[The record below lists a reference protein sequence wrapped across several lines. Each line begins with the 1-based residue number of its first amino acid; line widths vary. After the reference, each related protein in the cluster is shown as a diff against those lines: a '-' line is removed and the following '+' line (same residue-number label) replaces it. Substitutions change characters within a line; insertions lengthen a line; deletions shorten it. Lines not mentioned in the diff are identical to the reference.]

1 MDKLDQFARDVVQKI
16 VFGDAVMRLLRYV
29 INDVTLPEVLASHV
43 SKSHPQLIDFPHLT
57 QLLCDT
63 LLSHDGSLNHALQ
76 TWERDKQ
83 TLASRQA
90 YYGKLRRM
98 PLEASR
104 AFFLHATSQ
113 LRGMHA
119 EKLKSSILL
128 PACFD
133 KLGIRI
139 LDGKELKRI
148 AKRLLATQGSPGK
161 LLGGMLLVGWDP
173 RSQLVDMVAMSPD
186 GHANECSLVESC
198 MDTLRGSTQRHLLV
212 LDQQFGDV
220 TQPARIADA
229 GHDYLIRHH
238 PKTHFHPDLQ
248 VPEKVT
254 HDAAGRTIRDRVGT
268 LGSGPQALRVRH
280 LTVER
285 PDEEPV
291 RWFTSL
297 MDQETYSAVD
307 LLELYR
313 YRWDIEDLFREV
325 TTTFGLKKF
334 VGSTPEAVIFQSM
347 LCLLLANIVY
357 LVQGYVAASRQLTCR
372 EISTKNL
379 MREVRRDLTS
389 LFHLVSVPVIE
400 KLIPRELDAAKL
412 REWLTKRLAG
422 GWKDLLVKAV
432 ENKPRT
438 KRTKLKEP
446 GAHRSV
452 QRLIDKHR
460 ENNTKI
466 DKG

>member
-1 MDKLDQFARDVVQKI
+1 MDELNRFARAVMQKI
-16 VFGDAVMRLLRYV
+16 VFGDAVMRLLRFV
-29 INDVTLPEVLASHV
+29 VDDEALPEVLAPHL
-43 SKSHPQLIDFPHLT
+43 SKSHPQRISFTHLT
-57 QLLCDT
+57 ELLYDT
-63 LLSHDGSLNHALQ
+63 LLSHDGSLNHAFH
-76 TWERDKQ
+76 TWAQDEQ

-104 AFFLHATSQ
+104 AFFLHASAR
-113 LRGMHA
+113 LRGMHSA
-119 EKLKSSILL
+119 KLKPSIVL

-133 KLGIRI
+133 KHEVRI

-148 AKRLLATQGSPGK
+148 SKRLLATQGSPGK

-186 GHANECSLVESC
+186 GHANECTLVESC
-198 MDTLRGSTQRHLLV
+198 VTTLLNSLRHLLV

-220 TQPARIADA
+220 TQPARIAEA

-248 VPEKVT
+248 MPEKVT
-254 HDAAGRTIRDRVGT
+254 QDAAGRTIRDRVGM
-268 LGSGPQALRVRH
+268 LGSGPKALRVRH

-285 PDEEPV
+285 PNEEPV
-291 RWFTSL
+291 RWFTNL
-297 MDQETYSAVD
+297 MDQEAYPAVD

-313 YRWDIEDLFREV
+313 HRWDIEDLFREV
-325 TTTFGLKKF
+325 TTLFGLKKF
-334 VGSTPEAVIFQSM
+334 VGCTPEAVIFQSM

-357 LVQGYVAASRQLTCR
+357 LVQGYVAVSQNRACR

-400 KLIPRELDAAKL
+400 KLIPREYDADKL
-412 REWLTKRLAG
+412 RAWLTKRLAG

-432 ENKPRT
+432 ETKPRT
-438 KRTKLKEP
+438 KKTKSKEP

-452 QRLIDKHR
+452 KRLIDEHR
-460 ENNTKI
+460 KNHTKT
-466 DKG
+466 GET